1 MEMEG
6 NGLRMCTLGDY
17 KGGSELLI
25 SMVIAYI
32 YIAVSQLNITYTHCS
47 SSLMD
52 VQLKLD
58 HSRYYEST
66 ESVLIPLTC

>member
-25 SMVIAYI
+25 STVIAY
-32 YIAVSQLNITYTHCS
+32 T
-47 SSLMD
+47 
-52 VQLKLD
+52 
-58 HSRYYEST
+58 
-66 ESVLIPLTC
+66 VLQ